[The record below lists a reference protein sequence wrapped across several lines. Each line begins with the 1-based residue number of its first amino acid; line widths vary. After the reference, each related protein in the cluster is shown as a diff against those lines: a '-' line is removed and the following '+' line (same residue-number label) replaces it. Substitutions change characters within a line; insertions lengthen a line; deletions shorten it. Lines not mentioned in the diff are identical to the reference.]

1 MFKDLDVKR
10 VAIFTYAFVSPE
22 FMTLRGEYFIYEFF
36 GVIGNV
42 GGILGVFIGF
52 SFFGMVEAG
61 FKNAKLFLA
70 KMMPSKKQPPN
81 PQKAKIVPKSE
92 KRPEPQQ
99 EIEEKAKG
107 MPSKKRPSNP
117 QKAEIAP
124 KSEKRPEPE
133 QETKEKAKGNR
144 ILLIKTTLNWMLFL
158 FLTILAIALSLD
170 TLGTYFLK
178 RTSMSSENVPIA
190 EHPSIT
196 LCFGDQTVS
205 PWDRKM
211 YRLGTDFNITYYI
224 NET

>member
-52 SFFGMVEAG
+52 SFFSMVEAG

-81 PQKAKIVPKSE
+81 PQKAKIVPKSK
-92 KRPEPQQ
+92 KRPESQ
-99 EIEEKAKG
+99 
-107 MPSKKRPSNP
+107 
-117 QKAEIAP
+117 
-124 KSEKRPEPE
+124 
-133 QETKEKAKGNR
+133 QETKENAKGNR
-144 ILLIKTTLNWMLFL
+144 IRLIKATLNWMLFL

>member
-81 PQKAKIVPKSE
+81 PQKAKIVPKSK
-92 KRPEPQQ
+92 KRPESQ
-99 EIEEKAKG
+99 
-107 MPSKKRPSNP
+107 
-117 QKAEIAP
+117 
-124 KSEKRPEPE
+124 
-133 QETKEKAKGNR
+133 QETKENAKGNR
-144 ILLIKTTLNWMLFL
+144 IRLIKATLNWMLFL

>member
-61 FKNAKLFLA
+61 LQNAKLILA
-70 KMMPSKKQPPN
+70 KMMSSKKKLSN
-81 PQKAKIVPKSE
+81 PQKAKIVPKSD
-92 KRPEPQQ
+92 KCPESQK
-99 EIEEKAKG
+99 EIEEKAKE
-107 MPSKKRPSNP
+107 MPSKTRPSNP
-117 QKAEIAP
+117 QKAEIVP
-124 KSEKRPEPE
+124 KPEKCPEPQ

-144 ILLIKTTLNWMLFL
+144 IRLIKATLNWMLFL
-158 FLTILAIALSLD
+158 FLTILAFALSLD

-190 EHPSIT
+190 EHPSISI
-196 LCFGDQTVS
+196 CFGDQTVS

>member
-1 MFKDLDVKR
+1 MIRDLPIMFKDLDVKR

-81 PQKAKIVPKSE
+81 PQKAKIVPKSK
-92 KRPEPQQ
+92 KRPESQ
-99 EIEEKAKG
+99 
-107 MPSKKRPSNP
+107 
-117 QKAEIAP
+117 
-124 KSEKRPEPE
+124 
-133 QETKEKAKGNR
+133 QETKENAKGNR
-144 ILLIKTTLNWMLFL
+144 IRLIKATLNWMLFL